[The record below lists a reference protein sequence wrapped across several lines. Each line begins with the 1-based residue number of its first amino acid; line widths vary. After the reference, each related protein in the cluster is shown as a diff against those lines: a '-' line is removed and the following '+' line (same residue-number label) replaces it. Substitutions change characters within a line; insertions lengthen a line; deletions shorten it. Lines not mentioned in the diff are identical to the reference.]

1 MIVTNSSFAVF
12 ILTHGRPNK
21 VITYNSLRKAG
32 YTGKIYLIIDD
43 EDQTAHEYIQTFGEQ
58 NVIQFNKK
66 AIAKTFD
73 TADTET
79 DRRTIV
85 YARNAAFEI
94 ANDLGLTHFIQL
106 DDDYNGFRFRS
117 YNAETDS
124 FGSISI
130 KSLDQVLS
138 KMIKLLDITNAKS
151 IAMSQGGDWLGGL
164 DSNAARNP
172 LMRKC
177 MNSFIFRTDNPIK
190 FLGRVNE
197 DVNTYTVL
205 GSRGNL
211 FFTTSSV
218 QLDQTPTQHQAGGM
232 TETYLDNGTYMKSFY
247 TVMMAPSCT
256 TVRMMGQTNL
266 RLHHRIR
273 WDHAVPK
280 IISDKHRK
288 QR

>member
-1 MIVTNSSFAVF
+1 MIVTNNTFAVF
-12 ILTHGRPNK
+12 ILTHGRPHK
-21 VITYNSLRKAG
+21 VITYESLRKAG
-32 YTGKIYLIIDD
+32 YTGKTYLIIDN
-43 EDQTAHEYIQTFGEQ
+43 EDQTANEYTKTFGKD
-58 NVIQFNKK
+58 NVIQFDKA

-94 ANDLGLTHFIQL
+94 ANNLGLTHFIQL

-117 YNAETDS
+117 YDTETDS
-124 FGSISI
+124 FTSVSI
-130 KSLDQVLS
+130 KSLDKVLS
-138 KMIKLLDITNAKS
+138 AMTKLLDVTKAKS
-151 IAMSQGGDWLGGL
+151 VAMSQGGDWLGGL

-172 LMRKC
+172 MMRKC
-177 MNSFIFRTDNPIK
+177 MNSFIFRTDNSIK

-205 GSRGNL
+205 GGRGNL
-211 FFTTSSV
+211 FFTTSAV

-273 WDHAVPK
+273 WDYAVPK
-280 IISDKHRK
+280 IISDQHRK